1 MAEPQIEYIE
11 HQKGNGPQAE
21 AGDTV
26 AVHYVGTLLDGTEF
40 DNSVKRGQ
48 PIKFPLGQG
57 RVIQGWDQGIAMMNV
72 GGKATLIIPPEL
84 GYGARGAG
92 GAIPPNATLKFEVEL
107 VDVAK
112 PPKPTIIDSVDYTT
126 TASGLKH
133 IDLVEGDGAIPNPM
147 QKVSVHY
154 TGWLEDGS
162 MFDSSLD
169 RGPFEFVVGARQ
181 VIAGW
186 DEGVGSM
193 KVGCKR
199 QLVIP
204 ADLGY
209 GSSGAG
215 GVIPPNATLI
225 FEVELLAVK

>member
-11 HQKGNGPQAE
+11 HEKGGGPAAE

-40 DNSVKRGQ
+40 DNSIKRGQ

-84 GYGARGAG
+84 GYGSRGAG
-92 GAIPPNATLKFEVEL
+92 GVIPPDATLKFEVEL
-107 VDVAK
+107 VDVLKPAK
-112 PPKPTIIDSVDYTT
+112 PTVVDSLDYTT
-126 TASGLKH
+126 TATGLKF
-133 IDLVEGDGAIPNPM
+133 IDLVEGDGPVPSPR

-154 TGWLEDGS
+154 TGWLENGS
-162 MFDSSLD
+162 MFDSSVD

-181 VIAGW
+181 VISGW
-186 DEGVGSM
+186 DEGVGTM
-193 KVGCKR
+193 KVGTKR

-204 ADLGY
+204 AELGY
-209 GSSGAG
+209 GANGAG

-225 FEVELLAVK
+225 FEVELLALR